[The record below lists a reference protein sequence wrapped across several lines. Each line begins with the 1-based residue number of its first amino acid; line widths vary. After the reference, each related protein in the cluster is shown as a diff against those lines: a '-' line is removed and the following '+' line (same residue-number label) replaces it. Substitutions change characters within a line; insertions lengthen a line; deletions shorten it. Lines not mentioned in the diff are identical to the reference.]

1 MTTNLAAFNTGNY
14 YAGPK
19 WKVLLWY
26 FCNYYIFN
34 SAFPWPYGFKSRLLR
49 LFGARIGKGFVIK
62 TKVRIK
68 YPWLLSIGDHC
79 WIGESVWIDNL
90 APVTLGN
97 HVCLSQGALL
107 LTGNHDYKQAD
118 FPYRL
123 GAIHIENGAWIG
135 AMAVVCAGVTCGS
148 HAVLTVNSVASKD
161 LQPWLIY
168 SGNPAAEVR
177 KREIK
182 GHTVT
187 ILNTAAI

>member
-34 SAFPWPYGFKSRLLR
+34 SAFPWPYGFKSRLLK

-68 YPWLLSIGDHC
+68 YPWLLRVGDHC

-123 GAIHIENGAWIG
+123 GAIHIDNGAWIG

-161 LQPWLIY
+161 LQPWQIY
-168 SGNPAAEVR
+168 SGNPAMPVR
-177 KREIK
+177 KREINA
-182 GHTVT
+182 HAVT
-187 ILNTAAI
+187 LLNTAAI

>member
-34 SAFPWPYGFKSRLLR
+34 SAFPWPYSLKGRLLK

-68 YPWLLSIGDHC
+68 YPWLLTVGDHC

-107 LTGNHDYKQAD
+107 LTGNHDYKRAD

-123 GAIHIENGAWIG
+123 GPINIDNGAWIG

-168 SGNPAAEVR
+168 SGNPAMAVR
-177 KREIK
+177 KREINA
-182 GHTVT
+182 HTVT
-187 ILNTAAI
+187 LLNTAAI

>member
-34 SAFPWPYGFKSRLLR
+34 SAFPWPYSLKGRLLK

-68 YPWLLSIGDHC
+68 YPWLLTVGDHC

-107 LTGNHDYKQAD
+107 LTGNHDYKRAD

-123 GAIHIENGAWIG
+123 GPINIDNGAWIG

-168 SGNPAAEVR
+168 SGNPAMPVR
-177 KREIK
+177 KREINA
-182 GHTVT
+182 HTVT
-187 ILNTAAI
+187 LLNTAAI